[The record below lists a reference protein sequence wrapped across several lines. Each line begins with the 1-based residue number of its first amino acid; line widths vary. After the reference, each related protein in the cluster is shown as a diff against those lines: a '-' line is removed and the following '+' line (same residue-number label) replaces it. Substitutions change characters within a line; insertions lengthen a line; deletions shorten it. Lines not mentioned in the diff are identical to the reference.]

1 MEKEFRGSIV
11 EPGLDS
17 KSPDS
22 NHRYFPQ
29 EMVEEDTILLLRR
42 MVLWTWFGFSGIKT
56 ALSRHSQVYLG
67 LWGVKGN
74 LDKNIRVIYQLSS
87 LLSLFS
93 SGLRETNQEP
103 RSPTKLINHSVHP
116 CPPTHTEELESLKGS
131 LLLFRE
137 QPARKYGHSRCMP
150 FKKENCFAIN
160 RSNDYQGKNHEIAD
174 WK

>member
-1 MEKEFRGSIV
+1 MQDNASVVYLAVIKWLNSHFIGEETKMEKEFRGSIV

-116 CPPTHTEELESLKGS
+116 CPQPTQKSW
-131 LLLFRE
+131 
-137 QPARKYGHSRCMP
+137 SR
-150 FKKENCFAIN
+150 
-160 RSNDYQGKNHEIAD
+160 
-174 WK
+174 